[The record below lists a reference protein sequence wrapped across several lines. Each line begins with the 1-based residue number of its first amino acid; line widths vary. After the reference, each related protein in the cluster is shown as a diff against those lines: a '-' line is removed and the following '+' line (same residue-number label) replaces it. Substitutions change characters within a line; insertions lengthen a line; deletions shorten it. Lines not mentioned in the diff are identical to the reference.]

1 MARRSGGKTE
11 LNTSAMFDMGF
22 QLLTFFILSFK
33 PVPIEGQISLRLP
46 PPQAIKTQ
54 AQTAPAGSETSSTD
68 VVFGVETLIIS
79 ALAAPDGRLA
89 GIGLGEE
96 GLPGPAALNARLQTI
111 FSDPAIPFEQVIVQ
125 VSPNLRYDELMKVVD
140 VCTRQVL
147 PGGGKLSK
155 LSFASLGGD

>member
-1 MARRSGGKTE
+1 MARRSGAKTE

-46 PPQAIKTQ
+46 PPQAVKTQ
-54 AQTAPAGSETSSTD
+54 TQTAPSSQSNEPAD
-68 VVFGVETLIIS
+68 VVQGVDTIVIS
-79 ALAAPDGRLA
+79 VFAQPNGSIA
-89 GIGLGEE
+89 GIGVGEE
-96 GLPGPAALNARLQTI
+96 GLPGPSALNVRLQTI

-125 VSPNLRYDELMKVVD
+125 VAPNLRYDELMRVID

-147 PGGGKLSK
+147 PDGKKLSK
-155 LSFASLGGD
+155 LSFASLGGE